1 MHRSILRQW
10 KSSRMQ
16 LTQNALEGDK
26 SIGQAL
32 AAEKS
37 AKAAK
42 GELLCVT

>member
-1 MHRSILRQW
+1 M
-10 KSSRMQ
+10 
-16 LTQNALEGDK
+16 AFEGEK
-26 SIGQAL
+26 GVGQAL